1 MMSQFPTADAPF
13 ALVFIAL
20 HLALM
25 GIRLRF
31 RLEAGDLKRPLVNR
45 AEGVGNVVARWTL
58 GSILIGAVVAYFVSP
73 REWEW
78 MFLRVPTPLR
88 VAGAVA
94 SILALILLTRAHRA
108 LNREFS
114 STLGLKP
121 QDHLVTWGPYRH
133 IQHPI
138 YVAFFTHFL
147 ATGLYTRSWPIGV
160 LGMATILTLMT
171 TRRRR
176 EEALL
181 RRAFGER
188 YAEYQ
193 AATPRFLPR
202 VRTAWRRTG
211 HPRAGRPRR

>member
-1 MMSQFPTADAPF
+1 MMSQFPAADAPF

-45 AEGVGNVVARWTL
+45 AEGVGNVVARWVL
-58 GSILIGAVVAYFVSP
+58 GSLLIAAIVAYFLAP
-73 REWEW
+73 RTWPW
-78 MFLRVPTPLR
+78 MFLPVPTALR
-88 VAGAVA
+88 VVGAAA
-94 SILALILLTRAHRA
+94 SALSLVLLVWAHRA

-181 RRAFGER
+181 RRAFGDP
-188 YAEYQ
+188 YAAYQ
-193 AATPRFLPR
+193 TAVPRFLPR
-202 VRTAWRRTG
+202 VRAARRGARSTG
-211 HPRAGRPRR
+211 H

>member
-1 MMSQFPTADAPF
+1 MLSQFPATDAPF
-13 ALVFIAL
+13 ALVFILL

-31 RLEAGDLKRPLVNR
+31 RLAAGDLKRPLVTR
-45 AEGVGNVVARWTL
+45 AEGVGNVLARWAL
-58 GSILIGAVVAYFVSP
+58 GSVLIAAIVAYFLVP
-73 REWEW
+73 REWAW
-78 MFLRVPTPLR
+78 MFLPVPTALR
-88 VAGAVA
+88 VVGASA
-94 SILALILLTRAHRA
+94 STLSLVLLVGAHRA

-138 YVAFFTHFL
+138 YLAFFTHFL

-193 AATPRFLPR
+193 AAVPRFLPR
-202 VRTAWRRTG
+202 VGKARRG
-211 HPRAGRPRR
+211 AGSTSH